1 MAHSAYLLCCGP
13 VTVDPTLAR
22 HHVYKVVSHALTHSR
37 TLPCTGRSDRVSSV
51 AKAAGTR
58 QMLAVRVVVVVVIPV
73 LIVASD
79 VVVQLHLYS
88 LTRTCLGWREQFYI
102 HISSAKRNC

>member
-1 MAHSAYLLCCGP
+1 
-13 VTVDPTLAR
+13 
-22 HHVYKVVSHALTHSR
+22 
-37 TLPCTGRSDRVSSV
+37 
-51 AKAAGTR
+51 
-58 QMLAVRVVVVVVIPV
+58 MLAVRVVVVVVIPV